1 MIDIIAGP
9 YKSLLDV
16 FFPKWCIAC
25 RRNKVSTNAICI
37 ECLALLPYI
46 DVSLV
51 PHPADQRLQHRF
63 DYHQAFSLFYM
74 NKDGKMHRILH
85 QIKYRYRKDAA
96 LEIGEIF
103 AVYVSRHFEHRIDAV
118 LAVPIHKKKRIR
130 RGYNQS
136 HILAQSV
143 SDKLNVP
150 FLKDALVK
158 TVYTPSQ
165 TRKTRT
171 ERIQNIEGSI
181 SLNGQLDL
189 KDKRVLL
196 IDDVLTTGSTLEVCG
211 KALRDI
217 PGLELSIAT
226 LALATD
232 A

>member
-9 YKSLLDV
+9 YRSLLDI
-16 FFPKWCIAC
+16 FFPKLCIAC
-25 RRNKVSTNAICI
+25 RQNKVGTNAICI
-37 ECLALLPYI
+37 ECLVSLPYI
-46 DVSLV
+46 DESLT
-51 PHPADQRLQHRF
+51 PHPADQRLQYRF

-103 AVYVSRHFEHRIDAV
+103 AVYVSRYFEHRIDAV
-118 LAVPIHKKKRIR
+118 LAVPIHRKKQIR

-143 SDKLNVP
+143 SDKLNIP

-158 TVYTPSQ
+158 KMHTPSQ

-171 ERIQNIEGSI
+171 ERIQNIDGSI
-181 SLNGQLDL
+181 ALNEQLDL
-189 KDKRVLL
+189 KDKKVLL

-211 KALRDI
+211 KVLRDI
-217 PGLELSIAT
+217 PGMELSIAT
-226 LALATD
+226 LTLATD